1 MKGSPVLLIL
11 FVLIIASMSSCGPK
25 SISTSTQNLE
35 ASSLEWLPFHG
46 EDTIVFVHDT
56 NKIIFNGAGIN
67 TYYENIRYMTDQGS
81 FIAVQ
86 EDYYADFERKE
97 LDFESNATNYNI
109 EYFLKRS
116 KGDVGDWDMLSVIM
130 ADGNFYKNELK
141 IAVFNP
147 SGSELGEIYDY
158 KKSITLNGNQY
169 DSVYFWKQDQRP
181 FEIYYTK
188 RKGVIAFKLSSQEI
202 WTLEPDSI
210 P

>member
-1 MKGSPVLLIL
+1 MKSNPFPYLLLIL
-11 FVLIIASMSSCGPK
+11 IVVLLNSCGPK
-25 SISTSTQNLE
+25 SISTDRQKIQD
-35 ASSLEWLPFHG
+35 ASKEWIPFNG
-46 EDTIVFVHDT
+46 EESVVFVHDT
-56 NKIIFNGAGIN
+56 NKIVFNGSGKE

-86 EDYYADFERKE
+86 EDYYADFERQY
-97 LDFESNATNYNI
+97 LDFYSNSTNYDI
-109 EYFLKRS
+109 SYYLERD
-116 KGDVGDWDMLSVIM
+116 KGDAGDWDLLKIIM

-141 IAVFNP
+141 IAVYNP
-147 SGSELGEIYDY
+147 SEVDLGEIYQY
-158 KKSITLNGNQY
+158 KKTLTLNGNQY

-181 FEIYYTK
+181 FEVYYTK